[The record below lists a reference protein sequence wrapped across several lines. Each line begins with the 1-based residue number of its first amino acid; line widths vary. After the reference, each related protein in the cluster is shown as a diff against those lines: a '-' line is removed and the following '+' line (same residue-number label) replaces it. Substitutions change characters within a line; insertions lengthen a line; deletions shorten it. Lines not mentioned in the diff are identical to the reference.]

1 MDHWLVFTENL
12 RYTAP
17 SKPTPGYD
25 IQAQG
30 WMDFS
35 PDRVS
40 RIDNARDVSMAPL
53 DFNYMPASENMDECE
68 GITLELNVNME
79 YDDAEDV
86 SITYIGQESIRLTD
100 IFKPEQEFPIYSNC
114 HAKEQFVGGDS
125 IDILHLKATCPKHST

>member
-1 MDHWLVFTENL
+1 
-12 RYTAP
+12 
-17 SKPTPGYD
+17 
-25 IQAQG
+25 
-30 WMDFS
+30 MDFS

-86 SITYIGQESIRLTD
+86 SITYIGQEFIRLND
-100 IFKPEQEFPIYSNC
+100 VFKPEQEFPIYSNC
-114 HAKEQFVGGDS
+114 HAKGQFVGGDS

>member
-1 MDHWLVFTENL
+1 
-12 RYTAP
+12 
-17 SKPTPGYD
+17 
-25 IQAQG
+25 
-30 WMDFS
+30 MDFS

-68 GITLELNVNME
+68 GITSELTVNME
-79 YDDAEDV
+79 YDDAVDV

-114 HAKEQFVGGDS
+114 HAKGQFVEGDS
-125 IDILHLKATCPKHST
+125 IDILHLKATCPKHPT

>member
-1 MDHWLVFTENL
+1 MVSFTENL
-12 RYTAP
+12 GYTAP

-53 DFNYMPASENMDECE
+53 DLNYMPASENMDECE

-79 YDDAEDV
+79 YVDVEDV
-86 SITYIGQESIRLTD
+86 SITYIG
-100 IFKPEQEFPIYSNC
+100 
-114 HAKEQFVGGDS
+114 
-125 IDILHLKATCPKHST
+125 

>member
-25 IQAQG
+25 IKLRDVWIFPQT
-30 WMDFS
+30 
-35 PDRVS
+35 RVS

-68 GITLELNVNME
+68 GITSELNVNME

-86 SITYIGQESIRLTD
+86 SITHIGQ
-100 IFKPEQEFPIYSNC
+100 
-114 HAKEQFVGGDS
+114 
-125 IDILHLKATCPKHST
+125 